1 VITSGNK
8 GSYLCGWPDSN
19 LLSAIMKD
27 QMTAA
32 GLKSISLPEYLRVRQ
47 RGDLL
52 FFTNY
57 GEQKAIIPDFYK
69 GEIILGSREMEQ
81 AEVTILSSKG

>member
-1 VITSGNK
+1 MEYPTNVDIDYLNRNKIALGITSTSNAVSVAEHVMSTSGNK

-52 FFTNY
+52 F
-57 GEQKAIIPDFYK
+57 
-69 GEIILGSREMEQ
+69 
-81 AEVTILSSKG
+81 